1 VSRRAS
7 QNKAP
12 HKARLSRAVNPPA
25 ITATNTVNHVF
36 QYVSQGNLTKF
47 SITRAFMLSTV
58 IMNSSSSTTNY
69 RISNAIKLNS
79 ISIWSGLPASGSAIT
94 STVAIEWLSS
104 YGPSKIV
111 MDTTI
116 NVSKPAVIHSRPPV
130 NSLAG
135 FWSLRNSNESDVLF
149 QVTLPTGSIIQT
161 NVTYNL
167 QDDTAINLVSTTN
180 SGAVGT
186 VYYTYLDGPA
196 AAAVLQPSVLPFLN

>member
-1 VSRRAS
+1 MSRRAS

-12 HKARLSRAVNPPA
+12 HKARLSRAINPPA
-25 ITATNTVNHVF
+25 ITATNTVNHLF
-36 QYVSQGNLTKF
+36 QYVATSAVSKV
-47 SITRAFMLSTV
+47 SITRAFMLSSV

-79 ISIWSGLPASGSAIT
+79 ISVWSGLPSSSSQAVN
-94 STVAIEWLSS
+94 TVSIEWLSS

-149 QVTLPTGSIIQT
+149 IITCPNGSVVQT

-186 VYYTYLDGPA
+186 VYYTFLDGPA
-196 AAAVLQPSVLPFLN
+196 AAALFQPSVLPFLN